1 MSSGT
6 GIFISEKG
14 RKKLLATIGCQE
26 IKVLDFISK
35 HQGEIKNTLG
45 SENWELISG
54 MIYSNYFRKFKFM
67 TRLDISAKDVVDCI
81 CNSLYDL
88 IHESEQTICQ
98 RATSANRSEEKSI
111 EAACEKFG
119 QFAESVEERIAK
131 FTDINKL
138 MAFVKKANP
147 AIVPRD
153 LYHDTYRS
161 FLNREGELIELNIVW
176 RILDGLLYYYL
187 PSPIEARTER
197 ELSKLI
203 EQVILQNIQKWT
215 QSK

>member
-1 MSSGT
+1 MSLGT

-26 IKVLDFISK
+26 VKILDFISK
-35 HQGEIKNTLG
+35 HLGEIENTLG
-45 SENWELISG
+45 SENWKLISG
-54 MIYSNYFRKFKFM
+54 MIYSNYFKKFKFL
-67 TRLDISAKDVVDCI
+67 TALDISTKDVVDCI

-98 RATSANRSEEKSI
+98 RATSGNRSEVISI
-111 EAACEKFG
+111 KTACKEFG
-119 QFAESVEERIAK
+119 EFAESVEKRITK

-147 AIVPRD
+147 YIVSKD
-153 LYHDTYRS
+153 LYYDTYRS
-161 FLNREGELIELNIVW
+161 FLNQEGELIELNIVW

-187 PSPIEARTER
+187 PSPIEAKTDK
-197 ELSKLI
+197 ELNKLM
-203 EQVILQNIQKWT
+203 EQTILQKWT
-215 QSK
+215 LSK

>member
-1 MSSGT
+1 MYLLKQYVRERALSGN
-6 GIFISEKG
+6 K
-14 RKKLLATIGCQE
+14 
-26 IKVLDFISK
+26 
-35 HQGEIKNTLG
+35 
-45 SENWELISG
+45 
-54 MIYSNYFRKFKFM
+54 
-67 TRLDISAKDVVDCI
+67 
-81 CNSLYDL
+81 
-88 IHESEQTICQ
+88 
-98 RATSANRSEEKSI
+98 SEEKSI

-119 QFAESVEERIAK
+119 QFAESVEKRIAK

-138 MAFVKKANP
+138 MAFIKKANP

-153 LYHDTYRS
+153 LYYDTYRS
-161 FLNREGELIELNIVW
+161 FLNREGELVELNIVW